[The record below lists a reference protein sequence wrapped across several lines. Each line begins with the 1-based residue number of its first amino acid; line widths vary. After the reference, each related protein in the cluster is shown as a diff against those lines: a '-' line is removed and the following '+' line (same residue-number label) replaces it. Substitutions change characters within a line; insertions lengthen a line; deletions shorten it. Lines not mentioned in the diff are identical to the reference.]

1 MSEITVSAAVRAKQW
16 DDGCFKEYVRGNRFK
31 RYMGKSAN
39 SIIQVKNNL
48 TKKAGDAITIN
59 LVGAL
64 DSASGPNDGST
75 QLVGAEKELPNEGH
89 RITVGVVRDA
99 VVVNTEEEQASPFD
113 IRDAGRVALMDL
125 AKRYMRNDIIT
136 ALGSVHG
143 VAYADATAG
152 QRNAW
157 NVANSDRIL
166 YGDDIGNYNATHST
180 ALSAIASGETLDKAM
195 VSKLKRIAQAAV
207 AANGDGI
214 RPVTYG
220 EDEET
225 YVLFASARAFRDLKL
240 DMADQHKDAEKR
252 GKENPLFTG
261 TTSLYWDGVVRSPRW
276 ASSARVP
283 RSRSTRCTSA
293 ARRRSA
299 SRGRRR

>member
-125 AKRYMRNDIIT
+125 AKR
-136 ALGSVHG
+136 
-143 VAYADATAG
+143 
-152 QRNAW
+152 
-157 NVANSDRIL
+157 
-166 YGDDIGNYNATHST
+166 
-180 ALSAIASGETLDKAM
+180 LD
-195 VSKLKRIAQAAV
+195 V
-207 AANGDGI
+207 
-214 RPVTYG
+214 
-220 EDEET
+220 
-225 YVLFASARAFRDLKL
+225 
-240 DMADQHKDAEKR
+240 R
-252 GKENPLFTG
+252 G
-261 TTSLYWDGVVRSPRW
+261 
-276 ASSARVP
+276 
-283 RSRSTRCTSA
+283 RSRMTKPELVEAIKKANRTETRK
-293 ARRRSA
+293 
-299 SRGRRR
+299 SRG